1 MATGNVVTTAF
12 GRPSQVLG
20 QCRKQLGNFLD
31 AHMEPLWQQVD
42 DSLFRRAEQ
51 AGSSGEQTEFF
62 DAMRQV
68 RLQREGLEARF
79 RALLAERFGDF
90 LNGQYRYRAG
100 GSEPAAEGE
109 LSLVDNDELEIELAV
124 QGMSRR
130 ARAENESVL
139 AAIRKRL
146 EALTSRKELPQEVI
160 PLDPGV
166 IAEAFA
172 EALGEL
178 DQGVAVQ
185 LIILKL
191 FDQGVIGTLD
201 EVYARID
208 EQLRAEGLLPDLDP
222 SAVAGAPAGGKGE
235 RRRASD
241 GDDED
246 ELPEGADLFNLLRQA
261 VSKGVAEGAMSVS
274 GTWNMPPLG
283 EDGQPLP
290 VAPGAPGGVG
300 GSGPWPMPPGTV
312 VAATPDLV
320 QALSSLQHE
329 GVGGDAG
336 APLQGEALGAHI
348 VQAVSR
354 IKGAEVAGIDPV
366 DQTLVDIVSTLFDFI
381 YDDPSIPDRIKVL
394 IGRLQIPVIKVAIL
408 DKGFFAR
415 KNNPARRLLNTLA
428 RAGLGW
434 VDDGSETQQALYRR
448 MEQVVERILDEF
460 EDDVEVFEQELEA
473 FEHWLQEEQQRA
485 LQQEEQSAR
494 ADQNREQLAIA
505 KAVARQAISQVLDD
519 VEVPEPVRA
528 FLEGTWK
535 DLLVVLH
542 LRAGSESETWKK
554 VLKVAVTLVWSLQ
567 PKADAAERKQLAGI
581 LPALIRSLREGM
593 RRMSVSEEAERA
605 LLELLSREHAR
616 LMQQPAAG
624 EQPVPV
630 TERPGSDTNAATTT
644 AAEAQSA
651 DSPGGVSE
659 GAMEPASEDR
669 DRNFMARKIDE
680 INRLLESGQFSI
692 EEEIVMGEDARD
704 EAPVEDEF
712 VQQARD
718 MEDGTWLEIEEDDQ
732 THRIKLS
739 WRSLITGKIFFVNR
753 QGLKV
758 REMTVYGLA
767 ALLRSGRA
775 RVLDN
780 APVLDRA
787 IGTLL
792 STMRGG
798 AAAAG
803 GE

>member
-31 AHMEPLWQQVD
+31 THMEPLWQQVD

-68 RLQREGLEARF
+68 RLQREALEARF

-100 GSEPAAEGE
+100 GSEPTGEGE
-109 LSLVDNDELEIELAV
+109 LSLVDNDALEVELAV

-130 ARAENESVL
+130 VRAENEAVL
-139 AAIRKRL
+139 GTIRRRL

-166 IAEAFA
+166 IAEAFS

-191 FDQGVIGTLD
+191 FDQGVLGALD
-201 EVYARID
+201 EVYAGID
-208 EQLRAEGLLPDLDP
+208 AQLREEGLLPDLEP
-222 SAVAGAPAGGKGE
+222 SEVAGVAVGNKAARRPAADGE
-235 RRRASD
+235 A
-241 GDDED
+241 DEH
-246 ELPEGADLFNLLRQA
+246 LPEGADLFNLLRQA

-290 VAPGAPGGVG
+290 AAPGGAGGVA
-300 GSGPWPMPPGTV
+300 GSGPWAVPPGTV

-329 GVGGDAG
+329 PVTGDAG

-354 IKGAEVAGIDPV
+354 IKGTEVAGIDPV

-381 YDDPSIPDRIKVL
+381 YDDPTIPDRIKVL
-394 IGRLQIPVIKVAIL
+394 IGRLQIPVVKVAIL

-415 KNNPARRLLNTLA
+415 KNNPARRLLNSLA

-434 VDDGSETQQALYRR
+434 VDDGSQTQQALYRR
-448 MEQVVERILDEF
+448 MEQVVDRILDEF
-460 EDDVEVFEQELEA
+460 EDDVGVFEQELDA
-473 FEHWLQEEQQRA
+473 FERWMEEEQQRA

-519 VEVPEPVRA
+519 VSVPEPVRD
-528 FLEGTWK
+528 FLQGTWK

-567 PKADAAERKQLAGI
+567 PKADAAERKQLAAI

-593 RRMSVSEEAERA
+593 RRMSVSEDAERE

-616 LMQQPAAG
+616 LMQQPVAEEASAS
-624 EQPVPV
+624 VPG
-630 TERPGSDTNAATTT
+630 RPETT
-644 AAEAQSA
+644 ATSTGADEEAQAPAAS
-651 DSPGGVSE
+651 GVPAE
-659 GAMEPASEDR
+659 GAGDQAREDG
-669 DRNFMARKIDE
+669 NFMARKIDE
-680 INRLLESGQFSI
+680 INHLLETGQFSI
-692 EEEIVMGEDARD
+692 EEEIVMGEGAQE

-712 VQQARD
+712 VQQARE

-732 THRIKLS
+732 TQRIKLS

-792 STMRGG
+792 ATMRGS
-798 AAAAG
+798 AAAG

>member
-31 AHMEPLWQQVD
+31 QHMEPLWQQVD

-109 LSLVDNDELEIELAV
+109 LSLVDNDALEVELAV

-130 ARAENESVL
+130 VRAENEAVL
-139 AAIRKRL
+139 ETIRRRL

-191 FDQGVIGTLD
+191 FDQGVLGALD
-201 EVYARID
+201 EVYAGID
-208 EQLRAEGLLPDLDP
+208 AQLREEGLLPDLEP
-222 SAVAGAPAGGKGE
+222 SEVAGVPAGNRAG
-235 RRRASD
+235 RRPTAD
-241 GDDED
+241 AEADE

-290 VAPGAPGGVG
+290 AAPAGAGGVA
-300 GSGPWPMPPGTV
+300 GSGPWAMPPGTV

-329 GVGGDAG
+329 GVAGDAG

-354 IKGAEVAGIDPV
+354 IKGTEVAGIDPV

-381 YDDPSIPDRIKVL
+381 YDDPTIPDRIKVL
-394 IGRLQIPVIKVAIL
+394 IGRLQIPVVKVAIL

-415 KNNPARRLLNTLA
+415 KNNPARRLLNSLA

-434 VDDGSETQQALYRR
+434 VDDGSQTQQALYQR
-448 MEQVVERILDEF
+448 MEQVVDRILDEF
-460 EDDVEVFEQELEA
+460 EDDVGVFEQELDA
-473 FEHWLQEEQQRA
+473 FERWMEEEQLRA

-519 VEVPEPVRA
+519 VSVPEPVRD
-528 FLEGTWK
+528 FLQGTWK

-567 PKADAAERKQLAGI
+567 PKADAAERKQLAAI

-593 RRMSVSEEAERA
+593 RRMSVSEDAERE

-616 LMQQPAAG
+616 LMQQPVAEEAAAS
-624 EQPVPV
+624 VPG
-630 TERPGSDTNAATTT
+630 RPETT
-644 AAEAQSA
+644 ATSTGTDEEAQAPAAS
-651 DSPGGVSE
+651 GVPAE
-659 GAMEPASEDR
+659 GAGDQAREDG
-669 DRNFMARKIDE
+669 NFMARKIDE
-680 INRLLESGQFSI
+680 INHLLETGQFSI
-692 EEEIVMGEDARD
+692 EEEIVMGEGAQE

-712 VQQARD
+712 VQQARE

-732 THRIKLS
+732 TQRIKLS

-792 STMRGG
+792 STMRGS
-798 AAAAG
+798 AAAG